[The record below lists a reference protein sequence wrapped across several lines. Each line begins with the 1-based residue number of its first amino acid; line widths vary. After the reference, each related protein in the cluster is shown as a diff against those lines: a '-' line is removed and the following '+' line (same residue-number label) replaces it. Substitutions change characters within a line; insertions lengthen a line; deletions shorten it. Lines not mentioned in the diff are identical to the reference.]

1 MLLIGEQR
9 KQFTEVESIP
19 GEDAMNIVEITMKDF
34 KEYKILVDKLA
45 AAFERIYY
53 NFQNKVLM

>member
-1 MLLIGEQR
+1 MGEQR

-19 GEDAMNIVEITMKDF
+19 GEDAMNIVEITTKDF
-34 KEYKILVDKLA
+34 KEYKTLVDKLA
-45 AAFERIYY
+45 AVFERIYY